1 MRSTKITRSRVAAAA
16 VALSMVAAGAIGFAN
31 TAQAGAATYQ
41 VTPKTG
47 PGGDNNNGGNG
58 QPSSA
63 AKVITI
69 TGTGNAFKTAAG
81 TVKVATVTWA
91 TSVASCAQGS
101 NSLSGFAVPTAGSV
115 VVTIPADTL
124 ALAGT
129 TTFTKKDYTLCVYD
143 STPTLLGTAKY
154 TVYPTP
160 TITAAVSPAKG
171 PATGGN
177 TIAIDGTGFTTT
189 SVVKVG
195 TAVATNVKVSSDG
208 TSLTAKVPAGTA
220 SASAV
225 RVTVTTEGGTTPVP
239 GTATWDDYTYSN
251 AVAVS
256 PATGDGTAGNVI
268 TVTGN
273 GFSNFT
279 ANAGVYLKQSAW
291 TVAAPGTAC
300 SAFQV
305 ISDTQLV
312 CTLPVLAT
320 DGPFTVFVVGDNT
333 TVTTASVISAS
344 ATYTVADF

>member
-16 VALSMVAAGAIGFAN
+16 VALSMVAAGAIGFAT

-58 QPSSA
+58 QPASA

-91 TSVASCAQGS
+91 TSVTACAQGS
-101 NSLSGFAVPTAGSV
+101 NSLAGFAVPTAGSV

-195 TAVATNVKVSSDG
+195 SAVATNVKVSSDG

-220 SASAV
+220 SATAV
-225 RVTVTTEGGTTPVP
+225 QVTVTTEGGKNTV
-239 GTATWDDYTYSN
+239 GNALHDDYTYTN

-256 PATGDGTAGNVI
+256 PATGDGTAGNVV

-273 GFSNFT
+273 GFNSLT
-279 ANAGVYLKQSAW
+279 ALAGVYLKQSAW

-305 ISDTQLV
+305 VSDTQLV

-320 DGPFTVFVVGDNT
+320 DGPYTVFVVGDNT
-333 TVTTASVISAS
+333 VLATASVISAS